1 MIKIEFIGYLG
12 KDAEVKNYGDREV
25 LVFSVG
31 ANNGKDADGN
41 RRTEWLLCTWR
52 VNALSQY
59 LRRGTQVFV
68 RGRLHVETSIYKGE
82 PSTSLFV
89 SVDELELCGSR
100 QAQDAPALPQQQ
112 AQNHQGNASARE
124 TTDELP
130 F

>member
-68 RGRLHVETSIYKGE
+68 RGRLHAETSIYKGE

-89 SVDELELCGSR
+89 SVDELELCGS
-100 QAQDAPALPQQQ
+100 APALPQQQ